1 MRRFAAVA
9 PAGGRSFAAG
19 FCAEGLFS
27 PGVLRRKIFAADGSR
42 GGSCGFRSY
51 RLSKSGACVG
61 RFASTLPHG
70 TAPPGLRACRD
81 ACSGFDAPR
90 SVHRGPCIGAMPA
103 GSCVGRFASTLRTGR
118 PPLPGLRVC
127 RDACSGFGAPRGPCI
142 EARVSRTVHRS
153 YADRFL
159 RRSVR
164 VDASAWDGPPDF
176 VRAGMRVPDS
186 MPREVRASRSVHR
199 RPCGAACVP
208 RTGSEDRLSA
218 ASVRRRNAAERTF
231 PFRCGEGSQY
241 DTGDCGDA
249 AHRTGGCPQ
258 RSDPVRRRGGA
269 FRGRS
274 DGAKEG
280 PIAIGAVGV
289 WGLPVVARC
298 RPGEVCEQP
307 DSRAVGQNGGR
318 TAGQKGRRP
327 DSFGKRK
334 NADAARSCAGSEPV
348 RRAGSANVGGG
359 KTDVRLPDRKNGA
372 ETNMGPGGW
381 RMVLK

>member
-70 TAPPGLRACRD
+70 TAPPRT
-81 ACSGFDAPR
+81 
-90 SVHRGPCIGAMPA
+90 
-103 GSCVGRFASTLRTGR
+103 SCV
-118 PPLPGLRVC
+118 PGCVFRIRC
-127 RDACSGFGAPRGPCI
+127 P
-142 EARVSRTVHRS
+142 
-153 YADRFL
+153 
-159 RRSVR
+159 
-164 VDASAWDGPPDF
+164 
-176 VRAGMRVPDS
+176 
-186 MPREVRASRSVHR
+186 EVRASGRVYR

-280 PIAIGAVGV
+280 PIAIGAVGA

-298 RPGEVCEQP
+298 RPGEVCEQT
-307 DSRAVGQNGGR
+307 DSRTEWRQNSR
-318 TAGQKGRRP
+318 SEGQKAGFVRETEKCGRGTELRRERAGP
-327 DSFGKRK
+327 TCGFGKR
-334 NADAARSCAGSEPV
+334 R
-348 RRAGSANVGGG
+348 GGEDG
-359 KTDVRLPDRKNGA
+359 RPSPPPPDRKNGA

>member
-1 MRRFAAVA
+1 MPKGFFRRAFC
-9 PAGGRSFAAG
+9 GGR
-19 FCAEGLFS
+19 FS
-27 PGVLRRKIFAADGSR
+27 RR
-42 GGSCGFRSY
+42 
-51 RLSKSGACVG
+51 VV
-61 RFASTLPHG
+61 RFSQLP
-70 TAPPGLRACRD
+70 AFEVRR
-81 ACSGFDAPR
+81 
-90 SVHRGPCIGAMPA
+90 
-103 GSCVGRFASTLRTGR
+103 
-118 PPLPGLRVC
+118 
-127 RDACSGFGAPRGPCI
+127 
-142 EARVSRTVHRS
+142 
-153 YADRFL
+153 L

-164 VDASAWDGPPDF
+164 VDASARDGPPPDF

-186 MPREVRASRSVHR
+186 VPRGPCIGARASRTVHRSYAGRFLRRSVRVDASARDGPPPDFVRAGMRVPDSVPREIRESRTVYR

-274 DGAKEG
+274 DGACRTQR
-280 PIAIGAVGV
+280 GV
-289 WGLPVVARC
+289 DRGRC
-298 RPGEVCEQP
+298 AN
-307 DSRAVGQNGGR
+307 SR

>member
-81 ACSGFDAPR
+81 ACSGF
-90 SVHRGPCIGAMPA
+90 
-103 GSCVGRFASTLRTGR
+103 
-118 PPLPGLRVC
+118 
-127 RDACSGFGAPRGPCI
+127 GAPRGPCI
-142 EARVSRTVHRS
+142 GARASRTVHRS
-153 YADRFL
+153 YAGRFL

-164 VDASAWDGPPDF
+164 VDASARDGLPSPDF
-176 VRAGMRVPDS
+176 VCAGMRVPDS

>member
-70 TAPPGLRACRD
+70 TAPPRT
-81 ACSGFDAPR
+81 
-90 SVHRGPCIGAMPA
+90 
-103 GSCVGRFASTLRTGR
+103 SCV
-118 PPLPGLRVC
+118 PGCVFRIRC
-127 RDACSGFGAPRGPCI
+127 P
-142 EARVSRTVHRS
+142 
-153 YADRFL
+153 
-159 RRSVR
+159 
-164 VDASAWDGPPDF
+164 
-176 VRAGMRVPDS
+176 
-186 MPREVRASRSVHR
+186 EVRASRTVHR

-274 DGAKEG
+274 DGACRTQR
-280 PIAIGAVGV
+280 GV
-289 WGLPVVARC
+289 DRGRC
-298 RPGEVCEQP
+298 AN
-307 DSRAVGQNGGR
+307 SR

-372 ETNMGPGGW
+372 ETNMGRAAGAW
-381 RMVLK
+381 S

>member
-1 MRRFAAVA
+1 
-9 PAGGRSFAAG
+9 
-19 FCAEGLFS
+19 
-27 PGVLRRKIFAADGSR
+27 
-42 GGSCGFRSY
+42 
-51 RLSKSGACVG
+51 
-61 RFASTLPHG
+61 
-70 TAPPGLRACRD
+70 
-81 ACSGFDAPR
+81 
-90 SVHRGPCIGAMPA
+90 
-103 GSCVGRFASTLRTGR
+103 
-118 PPLPGLRVC
+118 
-127 RDACSGFGAPRGPCI
+127 
-142 EARVSRTVHRS
+142 
-153 YADRFL
+153 
-159 RRSVR
+159 
-164 VDASAWDGPPDF
+164 
-176 VRAGMRVPDS
+176 MRVPDS
-186 MPREVRASRSVHR
+186 VPREIRESRSVYR

-280 PIAIGAVGV
+280 PIAIGAVGA

-298 RPGEVCEQP
+298 RPGEVCEQT
-307 DSRAVGQNGGR
+307 DSRTEWRQNSR
-318 TAGQKGRRP
+318 SEGQKAGFVRETEKCGRGTELRRERAGP
-327 DSFGKRK
+327 TCGFGKR
-334 NADAARSCAGSEPV
+334 R
-348 RRAGSANVGGG
+348 GGEDG
-359 KTDVRLPDRKNGA
+359 RPSPPPPDRKNGA

>member
-19 FCAEGLFS
+19 VCAEGLFS
-27 PGVLRRKIFAADGSR
+27 PGFLRRTVLAAGRAVFAAT
-42 GGSCGFRSY
+42 GFRSPAPA
-51 RLSKSGACVG
+51 SVG
-61 RFASTLPHG
+61 SRRRFRTGRP
-70 TAPPGLRACRD
+70 PPGLRACRD

-103 GSCVGRFASTLRTGR
+103 GSCVGRFASTLPHGT
-118 PPLPGLRVC
+118 
-127 RDACSGFGAPRGPCI
+127 AP
-142 EARVSRTVHRS
+142 
-153 YADRFL
+153 
-159 RRSVR
+159 
-164 VDASAWDGPPDF
+164 PPDF

-186 MPREVRASRSVHR
+186 VPREIRESRTVYR

-274 DGAKEG
+274 DGACRTQR
-280 PIAIGAVGV
+280 GV
-289 WGLPVVARC
+289 DRGRC
-298 RPGEVCEQP
+298 AN
-307 DSRAVGQNGGR
+307 SR

>member
-1 MRRFAAVA
+1 MPKGFFRRAFC
-9 PAGGRSFAAG
+9 GGR
-19 FCAEGLFS
+19 FS
-27 PGVLRRKIFAADGSR
+27 RR
-42 GGSCGFRSY
+42 
-51 RLSKSGACVG
+51 VV
-61 RFASTLPHG
+61 RFSQLP
-70 TAPPGLRACRD
+70 AFEVRR
-81 ACSGFDAPR
+81 
-90 SVHRGPCIGAMPA
+90 
-103 GSCVGRFASTLRTGR
+103 
-118 PPLPGLRVC
+118 
-127 RDACSGFGAPRGPCI
+127 
-142 EARVSRTVHRS
+142 
-153 YADRFL
+153 L

-164 VDASAWDGPPDF
+164 VDASARDGPPPDF

-186 MPREVRASRSVHR
+186 VPRGPCIGARASRTVHRSYAGRFLRRSVRVDASARDGPPPDFVRAGMRVPDSVPREIRESRTVYR

-359 KTDVRLPDRKNGA
+359 RRTSVSPIGKTERKRIWGRAAGA
-372 ETNMGPGGW
+372 W
-381 RMVLK
+381 S

>member
-1 MRRFAAVA
+1 MPKGFFRRAFC
-9 PAGGRSFAAG
+9 GGR
-19 FCAEGLFS
+19 FS
-27 PGVLRRKIFAADGSR
+27 RR
-42 GGSCGFRSY
+42 
-51 RLSKSGACVG
+51 VV
-61 RFASTLPHG
+61 RFSQLP
-70 TAPPGLRACRD
+70 AFEVRR
-81 ACSGFDAPR
+81 
-90 SVHRGPCIGAMPA
+90 
-103 GSCVGRFASTLRTGR
+103 
-118 PPLPGLRVC
+118 
-127 RDACSGFGAPRGPCI
+127 
-142 EARVSRTVHRS
+142 
-153 YADRFL
+153 L

-164 VDASAWDGPPDF
+164 VDASARGGPPPDF

-307 DSRAVGQNGGR
+307 DSRSE
-318 TAGQKGRRP
+318 GQKAGFVRETEKRGRGTELRRERAGP
-327 DSFGKRK
+327 ACGFGKR
-334 NADAARSCAGSEPV
+334 R
-348 RRAGSANVGGG
+348 GG

-372 ETNMGPGGW
+372 ETNMGRAAGAW
-381 RMVLK
+381 S

>member
-1 MRRFAAVA
+1 MPKGFFRRAFC
-9 PAGGRSFAAG
+9 GGR
-19 FCAEGLFS
+19 FS
-27 PGVLRRKIFAADGSR
+27 RR
-42 GGSCGFRSY
+42 
-51 RLSKSGACVG
+51 VV
-61 RFASTLPHG
+61 RFSQLP
-70 TAPPGLRACRD
+70 AFEVRR
-81 ACSGFDAPR
+81 
-90 SVHRGPCIGAMPA
+90 
-103 GSCVGRFASTLRTGR
+103 
-118 PPLPGLRVC
+118 
-127 RDACSGFGAPRGPCI
+127 
-142 EARVSRTVHRS
+142 
-153 YADRFL
+153 L

-164 VDASAWDGPPDF
+164 VDASARGGPPPDF

-359 KTDVRLPDRKNGA
+359 RRTSVSPIGKTERKRIWGRAAGA
-372 ETNMGPGGW
+372 W
-381 RMVLK
+381 S

>member
-1 MRRFAAVA
+1 MRV
-9 PAGGRSFAAG
+9 P
-19 FCAEGLFS
+19 
-27 PGVLRRKIFAADGSR
+27 D
-42 GGSCGFRSY
+42 
-51 RLSKSGACVG
+51 
-61 RFASTLPHG
+61 
-70 TAPPGLRACRD
+70 
-81 ACSGFDAPR
+81 
-90 SVHRGPCIGAMPA
+90 SVPRGPCIGARA
-103 GSCVGRFASTLRTGR
+103 
-118 PPLPGLRVC
+118 
-127 RDACSGFGAPRGPCI
+127 
-142 EARVSRTVHRS
+142 SRTVHRS
-153 YADRFL
+153 YAGRFL

-164 VDASAWDGPPDF
+164 VDASARDGPP
-176 VRAGMRVPDS
+176 RTSCVPGCVFRIRC
-186 MPREVRASRSVHR
+186 PEVRASRTVHR

-274 DGAKEG
+274 DGACRTQR
-280 PIAIGAVGV
+280 GV
-289 WGLPVVARC
+289 DRGRC
-298 RPGEVCEQP
+298 AN
-307 DSRAVGQNGGR
+307 SR

-372 ETNMGPGGW
+372 ETNMGRAAGAW
-381 RMVLK
+381 S

>member
-1 MRRFAAVA
+1 MPKGFFRRAFCGGRFLRRTVLAAGRAVFAAT
-9 PAGGRSFAAG
+9 
-19 FCAEGLFS
+19 
-27 PGVLRRKIFAADGSR
+27 
-42 GGSCGFRSY
+42 GFRSPATASDDS
-51 RLSKSGACVG
+51 RR
-61 RFASTLPHG
+61 RF
-70 TAPPGLRACRD
+70 
-81 ACSGFDAPR
+81 
-90 SVHRGPCIGAMPA
+90 
-103 GSCVGRFASTLRTGR
+103 RTGR
-118 PPLPGLRVC
+118 PPRTSCVPGCVFRIRCPEV
-127 RDACSGFGAPRGPCI
+127 RA
-142 EARVSRTVHRS
+142 SRTVHRS
-153 YADRFL
+153 YAGRFL

-164 VDASAWDGPPDF
+164 VDASARGGPPPDF

-280 PIAIGAVGV
+280 PIAIGAVG
-289 WGLPVVARC
+289 WGLPDAARC

-307 DSRAVGQNGGR
+307 DSRSE
-318 TAGQKGRRP
+318 GQKAGFVRETEKRGRGTELRRERAGP
-327 DSFGKRK
+327 ACGFGKR
-334 NADAARSCAGSEPV
+334 R
-348 RRAGSANVGGG
+348 GG

>member
-1 MRRFAAVA
+1 
-9 PAGGRSFAAG
+9 
-19 FCAEGLFS
+19 
-27 PGVLRRKIFAADGSR
+27 
-42 GGSCGFRSY
+42 
-51 RLSKSGACVG
+51 
-61 RFASTLPHG
+61 
-70 TAPPGLRACRD
+70 
-81 ACSGFDAPR
+81 
-90 SVHRGPCIGAMPA
+90 
-103 GSCVGRFASTLRTGR
+103 
-118 PPLPGLRVC
+118 
-127 RDACSGFGAPRGPCI
+127 
-142 EARVSRTVHRS
+142 
-153 YADRFL
+153 
-159 RRSVR
+159 
-164 VDASAWDGPPDF
+164 
-176 VRAGMRVPDS
+176 MRVPDS
-186 MPREVRASRSVHR
+186 VPREIRESRTVYR

-274 DGAKEG
+274 DGACRTQR
-280 PIAIGAVGV
+280 GV
-289 WGLPVVARC
+289 DRGRC
-298 RPGEVCEQP
+298 AN
-307 DSRAVGQNGGR
+307 SR

>member
-1 MRRFAAVA
+1 MRVPDSMPRGPCIEDRASELCRQVLASVGSRRRFARDGLPSPDFVC
-9 PAGGRSFAAG
+9 AGMRVPDSVPREVRASGR
-19 FCAEGLFS
+19 
-27 PGVLRRKIFAADGSR
+27 
-42 GGSCGFRSY
+42 
-51 RLSKSGACVG
+51 
-61 RFASTLPHG
+61 
-70 TAPPGLRACRD
+70 
-81 ACSGFDAPR
+81 
-90 SVHRGPCIGAMPA
+90 VHRGPCIGAMPA
-103 GSCVGRFASTLRTGR
+103 GSCVGRFASTLPHGT
-118 PPLPGLRVC
+118 
-127 RDACSGFGAPRGPCI
+127 AP
-142 EARVSRTVHRS
+142 
-153 YADRFL
+153 
-159 RRSVR
+159 
-164 VDASAWDGPPDF
+164 PPDF

-186 MPREVRASRSVHR
+186 VPREIRESRTVYR

>member
-1 MRRFAAVA
+1 MPKGFFRRAFCGGRFLRRTVLAAGRAVFAAT
-9 PAGGRSFAAG
+9 
-19 FCAEGLFS
+19 
-27 PGVLRRKIFAADGSR
+27 
-42 GGSCGFRSY
+42 GFRSPAPA
-51 RLSKSGACVG
+51 SVG
-61 RFASTLPHG
+61 SRRRFRTGRP
-70 TAPPGLRACRD
+70 PPGLRACRD
-81 ACSGFDAPR
+81 ACSGFGAPR

-103 GSCVGRFASTLRTGR
+103 GSCVGRFASTLPHGAASPRTSCV
-118 PPLPGLRVC
+118 PGCVFRIRC
-127 RDACSGFGAPRGPCI
+127 P
-142 EARVSRTVHRS
+142 
-153 YADRFL
+153 
-159 RRSVR
+159 
-164 VDASAWDGPPDF
+164 
-176 VRAGMRVPDS
+176 
-186 MPREVRASRSVHR
+186 EVRASRTVHR

-274 DGAKEG
+274 DGACRTQR
-280 PIAIGAVGV
+280 GV
-289 WGLPVVARC
+289 DRGRC
-298 RPGEVCEQP
+298 AN
-307 DSRAVGQNGGR
+307 SR

-372 ETNMGPGGW
+372 ETNMGRAAGAW
-381 RMVLK
+381 S

>member
-1 MRRFAAVA
+1 
-9 PAGGRSFAAG
+9 
-19 FCAEGLFS
+19 
-27 PGVLRRKIFAADGSR
+27 
-42 GGSCGFRSY
+42 
-51 RLSKSGACVG
+51 
-61 RFASTLPHG
+61 
-70 TAPPGLRACRD
+70 
-81 ACSGFDAPR
+81 
-90 SVHRGPCIGAMPA
+90 MPA

-142 EARVSRTVHRS
+142 GARASRTVHRS
-153 YADRFL
+153 YAGRFL

-164 VDASAWDGPPDF
+164 VDASARGGPPPDF

>member
-142 EARVSRTVHRS
+142 GARASRTVHRS
-153 YADRFL
+153 YAGRFL

-164 VDASAWDGPPDF
+164 VDASARDGPPPDF

-186 MPREVRASRSVHR
+186 VPREIRESRTVYR

-359 KTDVRLPDRKNGA
+359 RRTSVSPIGKTERKRIWGRAAGA
-372 ETNMGPGGW
+372 W
-381 RMVLK
+381 S

>member
-1 MRRFAAVA
+1 MPKGFFRRAFCGGRFLRRTVLAAGRAVFAAT
-9 PAGGRSFAAG
+9 
-19 FCAEGLFS
+19 
-27 PGVLRRKIFAADGSR
+27 
-42 GGSCGFRSY
+42 GFRSPAPA
-51 RLSKSGACVG
+51 SVG
-61 RFASTLPHG
+61 SRRRF
-70 TAPPGLRACRD
+70 
-81 ACSGFDAPR
+81 
-90 SVHRGPCIGAMPA
+90 
-103 GSCVGRFASTLRTGR
+103 RTGR
-118 PPLPGLRVC
+118 PPPRTSCVPGCVFRIRC
-127 RDACSGFGAPRGPCI
+127 P
-142 EARVSRTVHRS
+142 
-153 YADRFL
+153 
-159 RRSVR
+159 
-164 VDASAWDGPPDF
+164 
-176 VRAGMRVPDS
+176 
-186 MPREVRASRSVHR
+186 EVRASRTVHR

-274 DGAKEG
+274 DGACRTQR
-280 PIAIGAVGV
+280 GV
-289 WGLPVVARC
+289 DRGRC
-298 RPGEVCEQP
+298 AN
-307 DSRAVGQNGGR
+307 SR

-372 ETNMGPGGW
+372 ETNMGRAAGAW
-381 RMVLK
+381 S

>member
-19 FCAEGLFS
+19 VCAEGLFS
-27 PGVLRRKIFAADGSR
+27 PGFLRRTVLAAGRAVFAAT
-42 GGSCGFRSY
+42 GFRSPAPA
-51 RLSKSGACVG
+51 SVG
-61 RFASTLPHG
+61 SRRRFRTGRP
-70 TAPPGLRACRD
+70 PPGLRACRD

-103 GSCVGRFASTLRTGR
+103 GSCVGRFASTLPHGT
-118 PPLPGLRVC
+118 
-127 RDACSGFGAPRGPCI
+127 AP
-142 EARVSRTVHRS
+142 
-153 YADRFL
+153 
-159 RRSVR
+159 
-164 VDASAWDGPPDF
+164 PPDF

-186 MPREVRASRSVHR
+186 VPREVRASGRVHRGPCIGAMPAGSCVGRFASTLPHGTAPPPDFVRAGMRVPDSVPREIRESRTVYR

-274 DGAKEG
+274 DGACRTQR
-280 PIAIGAVGV
+280 GV
-289 WGLPVVARC
+289 DRGRC
-298 RPGEVCEQP
+298 AN
-307 DSRAVGQNGGR
+307 SR

>member
-1 MRRFAAVA
+1 MRFSQL
-9 PAGGRSFAAG
+9 PAFEVRR
-19 FCAEGLFS
+19 
-27 PGVLRRKIFAADGSR
+27 LRRSVRVDASARDG
-42 GGSCGFRSY
+42 
-51 RLSKSGACVG
+51 
-61 RFASTLPHG
+61 
-70 TAPPGLRACRD
+70 PPRT
-81 ACSGFDAPR
+81 
-90 SVHRGPCIGAMPA
+90 
-103 GSCVGRFASTLRTGR
+103 SCV
-118 PPLPGLRVC
+118 PGCVFRIRCPEV
-127 RDACSGFGAPRGPCI
+127 RA
-142 EARVSRTVHRS
+142 SRTVHRS
-153 YADRFL
+153 YAGRFL

-164 VDASAWDGPPDF
+164 VDASARGGPPPDF

>member
-19 FCAEGLFS
+19 VCAEGLFS
-27 PGVLRRKIFAADGSR
+27 PGFLRRTVLAAGRAVFAAT
-42 GGSCGFRSY
+42 GFRSPAPASVGS
-51 RLSKSGACVG
+51 RRRFRTGRPPPRTSCVPGCVFRIRCPEVRASG
-61 RFASTLPHG
+61 R
-70 TAPPGLRACRD
+70 
-81 ACSGFDAPR
+81 
-90 SVHRGPCIGAMPA
+90 VHRGPCIGAMPA
-103 GSCVGRFASTLRTGR
+103 GSCVGRFASTLPHGT
-118 PPLPGLRVC
+118 
-127 RDACSGFGAPRGPCI
+127 AP
-142 EARVSRTVHRS
+142 
-153 YADRFL
+153 
-159 RRSVR
+159 
-164 VDASAWDGPPDF
+164 PPDF

-186 MPREVRASRSVHR
+186 VPREIRESRTVYR

-274 DGAKEG
+274 DGACRTQR
-280 PIAIGAVGV
+280 GV
-289 WGLPVVARC
+289 DRGRC
-298 RPGEVCEQP
+298 AN
-307 DSRAVGQNGGR
+307 SR

>member
-1 MRRFAAVA
+1 MPKGFFRRAFCGGRFLRRTVLAAGRAVFAAT
-9 PAGGRSFAAG
+9 
-19 FCAEGLFS
+19 
-27 PGVLRRKIFAADGSR
+27 
-42 GGSCGFRSY
+42 GFRSPAPASDDS
-51 RLSKSGACVG
+51 RRRFRTG
-61 RFASTLPHG
+61 RP
-70 TAPPGLRACRD
+70 PPGLRACRD

-103 GSCVGRFASTLRTGR
+103 GSCVGRFASTL
-118 PPLPGLRVC
+118 LH
-127 RDACSGFGAPRGPCI
+127 GAAP
-142 EARVSRTVHRS
+142 
-153 YADRFL
+153 
-159 RRSVR
+159 
-164 VDASAWDGPPDF
+164 PPDF

-359 KTDVRLPDRKNGA
+359 RRTSVSPIGKTERKRIWGRAAGA
-372 ETNMGPGGW
+372 W
-381 RMVLK
+381 S

>member
-1 MRRFAAVA
+1 MRVPDSVPREVRAS
-9 PAGGRSFAAG
+9 GRVYREPCIGAM
-19 FCAEGLFS
+19 
-27 PGVLRRKIFAADGSR
+27 PTGS
-42 GGSCGFRSY
+42 
-51 RLSKSGACVG
+51 CVG

-70 TAPPGLRACRD
+70 TAPRT
-81 ACSGFDAPR
+81 
-90 SVHRGPCIGAMPA
+90 
-103 GSCVGRFASTLRTGR
+103 SCV
-118 PPLPGLRVC
+118 PGCVFRIRC
-127 RDACSGFGAPRGPCI
+127 P
-142 EARVSRTVHRS
+142 
-153 YADRFL
+153 
-159 RRSVR
+159 
-164 VDASAWDGPPDF
+164 
-176 VRAGMRVPDS
+176 
-186 MPREVRASRSVHR
+186 EVRASGRVYR

-280 PIAIGAVGV
+280 PIAIGAVGA

-298 RPGEVCEQP
+298 RPGEVCEQT
-307 DSRAVGQNGGR
+307 DSRTEWRQNSR
-318 TAGQKGRRP
+318 SEGQKAGFVRETEKCGRGTELRRERAGP
-327 DSFGKRK
+327 TCGFGKR
-334 NADAARSCAGSEPV
+334 R
-348 RRAGSANVGGG
+348 GGEDG
-359 KTDVRLPDRKNGA
+359 RPSPPPPDRKNGA

>member
-1 MRRFAAVA
+1 MPKGFFRRAFCGGRFLRRTVLAAGRAVFAAT
-9 PAGGRSFAAG
+9 
-19 FCAEGLFS
+19 
-27 PGVLRRKIFAADGSR
+27 
-42 GGSCGFRSY
+42 GFRSPAPA
-51 RLSKSGACVG
+51 SVG
-61 RFASTLPHG
+61 SRRRFRTGRP
-70 TAPPGLRACRD
+70 PPGLRACRD

-103 GSCVGRFASTLRTGR
+103 GSCVGRFASTLPHGAASPRTSCVPGCVFRIRCPEVRASGR
-118 PPLPGLRVC
+118 VH
-127 RDACSGFGAPRGPCI
+127 RGPCI
-142 EARVSRTVHRS
+142 GAMPAGSCVGRFASTLPHGAASPRTS
-153 YADRFL
+153 C
-159 RRSVR
+159 
-164 VDASAWDGPPDF
+164 
-176 VRAGMRVPDS
+176 VPGCVFRIRC
-186 MPREVRASRSVHR
+186 PEVRASRTVHR

-274 DGAKEG
+274 DGACRTQR
-280 PIAIGAVGV
+280 GV
-289 WGLPVVARC
+289 DRGRC
-298 RPGEVCEQP
+298 AN
-307 DSRAVGQNGGR
+307 SR

-372 ETNMGPGGW
+372 ETNMGRAAGAW
-381 RMVLK
+381 S

>member
-1 MRRFAAVA
+1 MPKGFFRRAFC
-9 PAGGRSFAAG
+9 GGR
-19 FCAEGLFS
+19 FS
-27 PGVLRRKIFAADGSR
+27 RR
-42 GGSCGFRSY
+42 
-51 RLSKSGACVG
+51 VV
-61 RFASTLPHG
+61 RFSQLP
-70 TAPPGLRACRD
+70 AFEVRR
-81 ACSGFDAPR
+81 
-90 SVHRGPCIGAMPA
+90 
-103 GSCVGRFASTLRTGR
+103 
-118 PPLPGLRVC
+118 
-127 RDACSGFGAPRGPCI
+127 
-142 EARVSRTVHRS
+142 
-153 YADRFL
+153 L

-164 VDASAWDGPPDF
+164 VDASARGGPPPDF

-359 KTDVRLPDRKNGA
+359 GKTDVRLPDRKNGA